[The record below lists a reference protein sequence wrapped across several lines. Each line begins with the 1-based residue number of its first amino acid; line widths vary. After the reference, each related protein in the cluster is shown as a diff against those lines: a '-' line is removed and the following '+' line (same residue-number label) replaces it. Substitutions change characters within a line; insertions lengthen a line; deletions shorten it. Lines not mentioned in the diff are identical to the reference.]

1 MVLKRNML
9 SVALM
14 SATMVLTTNAQ
25 AQSQQEEETRDKISE
40 EQGKEEANPD
50 AAKEID
56 KVTVTG
62 LRSAIEN
69 SIATKR
75 DNSQIVEAVSAED
88 VGKLPDSSIADALAR
103 LPGLTAQ
110 RERGR
115 ATQVQIRGF
124 AGDFATTLLNGRE
137 QASTGDNRAAEF
149 DQYPSELLSQV
160 VVYKTADASLV
171 GQGLSG
177 TIDLQTVNP
186 LSFDDRVVQLGYRY
200 DQNELDGNKENGNRF
215 SFTYIDQFL
224 DNTLGVSLGYAYQD
238 SPQPG
243 LQNEAW
249 GYPSE
254 RWNGVANVPAVPGNP
269 GIGVIGGAKAYK
281 FDADFERSGWAGS
294 VQFKPNDFYET
305 SLDVFY
311 STFDKT
317 EDKVG
322 VEFGTIWGPLNQAI
336 LQPGYTIGGNDT
348 VTNSD
353 WTNVTPVIRND
364 SNPQENTTQAYG
376 WNNIFTFSE
385 NWKMIVDLSTSEAES
400 KFRYLETYAGL
411 IANGGMT
418 TVGID
423 LKGDYSDYTFGADL
437 GNPANL
443 QLIDAGNW
451 SQDGYLKDFEVKD
464 ELDAYRLDFVR
475 SFAEGGFSSIEFGVN
490 YTDRSKSKSS
500 SEYKLCIDDVS
511 CGNGSGSAPYPGTS
525 QPFNFSGINS
535 LAAYNAEALLNSGFY
550 RLEGKNH
557 PDIANKNW
565 EVNEELFTWYGQAN
579 IDAEFGSVRMTGNIG
594 IQYVQV
600 DQESTGY
607 ATYAGNAAGTPVSN
621 GASYGNFLPSI
632 NLNFNVFEDQYLRVA
647 MAQQMARPRMDAMR
661 ASYDVSINQTS
672 CANLPGPI
680 WCGGGGNPELK
691 PWLADAYD
699 LSYEWYFTS
708 EAGNKGYLSAALFYK
723 NLDSY
728 IYYANQLYDF
738 ANDPLP
744 PPGVGDIPGVN
755 YPDSTI
761 GVLNKPINGQGG
773 YMRGYELT
781 ASVPLDALWAPLEGF
796 GLLAT
801 YASNDSDI
809 EPFPGANQP
818 IPGLSEEVY
827 NASLYW
833 ERFGWQV
840 RYNYRYRS
848 DFRAETRGFGAD
860 LTVIDVCSESVQD
873 AQVQYTFGSGFAEN
887 LSLYLQVNNLGDEPF
902 RTSADNQCGGG
913 DRPLQYFEYG
923 RQTLIGFSYKF

>member
-40 EQGKEEANPD
+40 EQGKEESNPD
-50 AAKEID
+50 AATEID
-56 KVTVTG
+56 RVTVTG

-103 LPGLTAQ
+103 LPGVASQ

-115 ATQVQIRGF
+115 NTQVQIRGF

-160 VVYKTADASLV
+160 IVYKTADASLV

-177 TIDLQTVNP
+177 TVDLQTVNP
-186 LSFDDRVVQLGYRY
+186 LSFDDQVIQLGYRY
-200 DQNELDGNKENGNRF
+200 DQNELDGDTESGNRY
-215 SFTYIDQFL
+215 SFTYIDQFM
-224 DNTLGVSLGYAYQD
+224 DNRLGVSLGYAYQD

-249 GYPSE
+249 GYACCDSGGNSV
-254 RWNGVANVPAVPGNP
+254 WGGGKVYKDDAN
-269 GIGVIGGAKAYK
+269 
-281 FDADFERSGWAGS
+281 FERSGWAGT

-305 SLDVFY
+305 SFDLFY

-317 EDKVG
+317 QIRTG
-322 VEFGTIWGPLNQAI
+322 VEVGTAWGQGVI
-336 LQPGYTIGGNDT
+336 VPGYTVGGNSTITD
-348 VTNSD
+348 SD
-353 WTNVTPVIRND
+353 WTNVKPVIRND
-364 SNPQENTTQAYG
+364 SNPQDNTTQSYG
-376 WNNIFTFSE
+376 WNNIFTFNE
-385 NWKMIVDLSTSEAES
+385 NWTMIVDLSTSKAES
-400 KFRYLETYAGL
+400 EFRYLETYGGL
-411 IANGGMT
+411 TGNGT
-418 TVGID
+418 TD
-423 LKGDYSDYTFGADL
+423 LNVSLNGSGNFYDLTFGTDI

-451 SQDGYLKDFEVKD
+451 GQDGYLKDFYVEDTVD
-464 ELDAYRLDFVR
+464 SYRLDFVR

-490 YTDRSKSKSS
+490 YTDREKSKSS
-500 SEYKLCIDDVS
+500 LEYRLCIDDVT
-511 CGNGSGSAPYPGTS
+511 CGNGSGSAPFPGSS
-525 QPFNFSGINS
+525 QAFNFSGIPTM
-535 LAAYNAEALLNSGFY
+535 AVYDAEQLLNSGFY
-550 RLEGKNH
+550 RLEGKDDK
-557 PDIANKNW
+557 DIANKNW
-565 EVNEELFTWYGQAN
+565 DVKEQLTTWYGQAN
-579 IDAEFGSVRMTGNIG
+579 FDTEFGSVRMTGNIG

-600 DQESTGY
+600 DQESTGL
-607 ATYAGNAAGTPVSN
+607 ATYAGNAAGTPVTN

-632 NLNFNVFEDQYLRVA
+632 NMNFNVFEDQYLRVA

-699 LSYEWYFTS
+699 LSYEWYFSS

-833 ERFGWQV
+833 ERFGWQI

-848 DFRAETRGFGAD
+848 DYRGETRGFGGD
-860 LTVIDVCSESVQD
+860 LVVIDISAETIQD
-873 AQVQYTFGSGFAEN
+873 AQIQYTFGSGFAEN
-887 LSLYLQVNNLGDEPF
+887 LTLYLQVNNLGDEPF
-902 RTSADNQCGGG
+902 RSDAGEN
-913 DRPLQYFEYG
+913 RPINYFEYG